1 MNRLNTPQETNEIIQ
16 KRLRRVAEPL
26 LSDEGL
32 RDELTDTQAQQ
43 LLDWGL
49 ARLEETAVL
58 TANLPDDDAMAV
70 LEEKETAVRLIMRLV
85 NDLVARPG
93 IQPDEDLINTRLVRL
108 GKNLQWLT
116 GSPSDRERVRRIRSF
131 RQQQDQLD
139 RDTAFDLL
147 YAVLNAPNEV
157 E

>member
-1 MNRLNTPQETNEIIQ
+1 MLDRTQNLNEIVR
-16 KRLRRVAEPL
+16 KRLRQVAEPL
-26 LSDEGL
+26 VTDAGL

-49 ARLEETAVL
+49 ARLEETAVR
-58 TANLPDDDAMAV
+58 TTHLPDDDAMAV
-70 LEEKETAVRLIMRLV
+70 LEEKETAVRLIMQLV

-116 GSPSDRERVRRIRSF
+116 GSPSDRERVRRIRFF

-139 RDTAFDLL
+139 RATAFDLL
-147 YAVLNAPNEV
+147 YAVLNAPDEV
-157 E
+157 Q